1 MDSGNEK
8 YAVMASAPDVR
19 VAEGEYVNR
28 LVIPSAA
35 ASDSGMYIC
44 FVTNSGFGPL
54 TYKSAYLK
62 VRHLLPIEMETR
74 KLYCLVFTLFA
85 TSEAGSGRQWKIQ
98 IRVNRTLLLRRS
110 CLELRTPPT
119 W

>member
-1 MDSGNEK
+1 MLRSGSVNAGSER
-8 YAVMASAPDVR
+8 YRVMASAPDVR

-35 ASDSGMYIC
+35 AADAGLYIC

-62 VRHLLPIEMETR
+62 VRHPLLLIEMVENR
-74 KLYCLVFTLFA
+74 GLFY
-85 TSEAGSGRQWKIQ
+85 KISLQGGLQ
-98 IRVNRTLLLRRS
+98 IGLQ
-110 CLELRTPPT
+110 
-119 W
+119 